1 MVEDN
6 CLFCNGPEGI
16 EKNLVK
22 RYDNWTVFVNLNQE
36 HLGRCIVK
44 LNRHIVDF
52 FKITEEERKELFG
65 TVVPELKESLNKAF
79 DPDLF
84 NYASLG
90 NCVRHLHLHVI
101 PRYKDERE
109 FEGVVFRDKNWNNDY
124 KPYDKEFEVSEDV
137 RHSIAAELRD
147 NI

>member
-1 MVEDN
+1 MAEDS
-6 CLFCNGPEGI
+6 CLFCDGPEGI
-16 EKNLVK
+16 EDDLVK
-22 RYDNWTVFVNLNQE
+22 RYDHWTVFVNLNQE
-36 HLGRCIVK
+36 HLGRCIIK
-44 LNRHIVDF
+44 LNRHLVDF
-52 FKITEEERKELFG
+52 FEVTEEEREELFG
-65 TVVPELKESLNKAF
+65 TVVPELKVALKRSF

-109 FEGVVFRDKNWNNDY
+109 FEDVVFRDRNWNSHY
-124 KPYDKEFEVSEDV
+124 KPYDEDFEVSDEV
-137 RHSIAAELRD
+137 RHSIATELRE